1 MHEIELQ
8 AVSVT
13 RRGWEWKNIIKLKI
27 SELLKF
33 CFICYLILKI
43 SIISLFLCYEKYF
56 GMMEVLI
63 KLNFKL
69 TMTEGNGEV
78 KLKEKYF

>member
-1 MHEIELQ
+1 MSGGEDG
-8 AVSVT
+8 S
-13 RRGWEWKNIIKLKI
+13 GKKLSNFKI
-27 SELLKF
+27 SELLNSVLSVN
-33 CFICYLILKI
+33 LILKI

-69 TMTEGNGEV
+69 TMTEGNEEV
-78 KLKEKYF
+78 KFREKYF